1 MDSTTEQSKTDGA
14 GSLALNAGSASEI
27 LSAFN
32 AWRRS
37 ESDFIEPPHRAEV
50 IGNAID
56 VIADTLRRCN
66 NSVVEASL
74 TFPNVGDYIAQ
85 IEKENARLR
94 DSEDMA
100 ESIICNALPMAH
112 CSASEWEII
121 VRKWRD
127 KKHGVLPNT

>member
-1 MDSTTEQSKTDGA
+1 V
-14 GSLALNAGSASEI
+14 LALGTGWASEI

-50 IGNAID
+50 IGKAID
-56 VIADTLRRCN
+56 VIVDTLQRCN

-74 TFPNVGDYIAQ
+74 IFPNVGDYIAQ

-100 ESIICNALPMAH
+100 ESIICNALPPPH
-112 CSASEWEII
+112 CTPEEWETII
-121 VRKWRD
+121 RGWRD
-127 KKHGVLPNT
+127 RKHGLSPNIKLTDAPAAGRSV